1 MHIFASIY
9 SINDVSCGHIYVHV
23 FIFTYDCMNTFHF
36 MQSFLRR
43 HRNNSGL
50 FPISEVEE
58 QRRFKPDK
66 KMGAKEQ
73 ILLTMLQD
81 KNADNNPPVN
91 FVITD
96 PDFIDNPIIYASDGF
111 CAFTGYHKKE
121 IEQRNCRFLQGSD
134 TDKEEVAKIRRAIDE
149 ERDETVE
156 LLNYKKDGT
165 PFRNRFFLCPLYK
178 PDKKVFFNT
187 PFFMR
192 NTNQILSVIVIRSL
206 I

>member
-1 MHIFASIY
+1 
-9 SINDVSCGHIYVHV
+9 
-23 FIFTYDCMNTFHF
+23 

-121 IEQRNCRFLQGSD
+121 IEQYTTCCS
-134 TDKEEVAKIRRAIDE
+134 IRWGGWAYA
-149 ERDETVE
+149 
-156 LLNYKKDGT
+156 LST
-165 PFRNRFFLCPLYK
+165 PLVVFRGDATLK
-178 PDKKVFFNT
+178 
-187 PFFMR
+187 
-192 NTNQILSVIVIRSL
+192 L
-206 I
+206 IA